1 MTSYHLQRREKEM
14 SSKDIALRVPIKMFD
29 DLNRIAKKEN
39 RPRARIMREM
49 LERGIEERKIDGSK

>member
-1 MTSYHLQRREKEM
+1 M

-49 LERGIEERKIDGSK
+49 LERGIEERKINGSK

>member
-1 MTSYHLQRREKEM
+1 M

>member
-1 MTSYHLQRREKEM
+1 M
-14 SSKDIALRVPIKMFD
+14 SSKDIALRVPIKMFE
-29 DLNRIAKKEN
+29 DLNQIAKKEN

>member
-1 MTSYHLQRREKEM
+1 M

-29 DLNRIAKKEN
+29 DLNQIAKKEN